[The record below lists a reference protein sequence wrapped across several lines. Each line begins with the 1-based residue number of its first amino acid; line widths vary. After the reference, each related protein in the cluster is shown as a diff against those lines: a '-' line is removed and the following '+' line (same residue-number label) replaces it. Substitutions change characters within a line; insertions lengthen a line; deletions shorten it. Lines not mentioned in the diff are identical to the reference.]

1 MQTATAATTFDVN
14 LLKKRRKK
22 QRAKKRR
29 PKNDKKMFIK
39 WNYGPPVVC
48 VILMWCR
55 FV

>member
-39 WNYGPPVVC
+39 
-48 VILMWCR
+48 
-55 FV
+55 